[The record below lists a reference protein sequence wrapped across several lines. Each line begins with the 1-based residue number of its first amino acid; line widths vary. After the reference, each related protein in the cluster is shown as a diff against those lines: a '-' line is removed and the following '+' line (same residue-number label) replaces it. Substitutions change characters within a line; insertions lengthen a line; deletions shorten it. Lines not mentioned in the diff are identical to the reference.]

1 MSRWKQFR
9 YRLESRA
16 LEGLAW
22 FFPRL
27 SRAHALKLALVLGDL
42 AFALDGRGRAV
53 ALGNLECALGDRF
66 DARQRRWLA
75 RLSYRNFVRT
85 MLDLFWAPNLT
96 PENWT
101 DWLKLEGFAEL
112 RARHAQSKAGSI
124 LFCIH
129 QGNWEWASLAFGFM
143 GLPTII
149 VAENFKN
156 PLLTATFGRL
166 REISGHTIIPQESSM
181 LRLLKTVKRGGST
194 GMLLDLNLRPSQA
207 ATIIEAFRSTGDT
220 GGKEDGGRSRNSS
233 ADFPV
238 SPVLPVVTP
247 GAAASGLEMCVS
259 FLHALLAQ
267 RAGTLL
273 FPVETQPQPD
283 GTCRVIAHPPV
294 EWPEGASVQEI
305 AQRCWAAM
313 EPIVHARPAE
323 WLWPYKHFRYRPSD
337 AARAY
342 PDYANVSPKF
352 EKLRRA
358 TKGEPF
364 DKAR

>member
-9 YRLESRA
+9 YRLESHA

-22 FFPRL
+22 FWPRL
-27 SRAHALKLALVLGDL
+27 SRTRALKLALVLGDL
-42 AFALDGRGRAV
+42 AYALDGRGRAV

-66 DARQRRWLA
+66 DAKQRRWLA

-96 PENWT
+96 PANWSE
-101 DWLKLEGFAEL
+101 WLKLEGFEEL
-112 RARHAQSKAGSI
+112 RARHAQSKGGSI

-156 PLLTATFGRL
+156 PLLTATFARL
-166 REISGHTIIPQESSM
+166 REHSGHTIIPQENSM

-207 ATIIEAFRSTGDT
+207 ATIIEAF
-220 GGKEDGGRSRNSS
+220 GR
-233 ADFPV
+233 P
-238 SPVLPVVTP
+238 
-247 GAAASGLEMCVS
+247 GLEMCVS

-273 FPVETQPQPD
+273 FPVETQTQPD
-283 GTCRVIAHPPV
+283 GTCRVIAHPPI

-305 AQRCWAAM
+305 AQRCWDAM
-313 EPIVHARPAE
+313 EPIIHARPGE
-323 WLWPYKHFRYRPSD
+323 WLWPYKHFRYRPRE
-337 AARAY
+337 AARLY
-342 PDYANVSPKF
+342 PDYANISAKF
-352 EKLRRA
+352 EKLRQPGKTSNAQRSTFNA
-358 TKGEPF
+358 QRPAAPETSN
-364 DKAR
+364 D

>member
-22 FFPRL
+22 FWPRL
-27 SRAHALKLALVLGDL
+27 SRDHAVKLALVLGDL

-53 ALGNLECALGDRF
+53 ALGNLECVFGDRF
-66 DARQRRWLA
+66 TPRERRWLA

-101 DWLKLEGFAEL
+101 DWLKLEGFEEL
-112 RARHAQSKAGSI
+112 RARHAQSKGGSI

-156 PLLTATFGRL
+156 PLLTATFDRL
-166 REISGHTIIPQESSM
+166 REISGHTIIPQENSM

-207 ATIIEAFRSTGDT
+207 ATIIEAFRDPAVKETTGSTG
-220 GGKEDGGRSRNSS
+220 ES
-233 ADFPV
+233 ADRLRGETANFPPVLPV
-238 SPVLPVVTP
+238 SPVVPP
-247 GAAASGLEMCVS
+247 GLEMCVS

-305 AQRCWAAM
+305 AQRCWEAM
-313 EPIVHARPAE
+313 EPIIRARPAE
-323 WLWPYKHFRYRPSD
+323 WLWPYKHFRYQPKD

-342 PDYANVSPKF
+342 PGYANISSKF

-358 TKGEPF
+358 TKGEAF

>member
-9 YRLESRA
+9 YRLERRA

-22 FFPRL
+22 FWPRL
-27 SRAHALKLALVLGDL
+27 SRSHALKLSLVLGDL
-42 AFALDGRGRAV
+42 AYALDGRGRAV
-53 ALGNLECALGDRF
+53 ALGNLECAFGDLL
-66 DARQRRWLA
+66 DAKQRRWLA

-96 PENWT
+96 PENWSE
-101 DWLKLEGFAEL
+101 WLKLEGFEEL
-112 RARHAQSKAGSI
+112 RARHAASKGGSI

-156 PLLTATFGRL
+156 PLLTATFARL
-166 REISGHTIIPQESSM
+166 REHSGHTIIPQENSM

-207 ATIIEAFRSTGDT
+207 ATIIEAFD
-220 GGKEDGGRSRNSS
+220 
-233 ADFPV
+233 AP
-238 SPVLPVVTP
+238 
-247 GAAASGLEMCVS
+247 GLEMCVS

-273 FPVETQPQPD
+273 FPVETQPRPD
-283 GTCRVIAHPPV
+283 GTCRVIAHPPI

-305 AQRCWAAM
+305 AQRCWDAM
-313 EPIVHARPAE
+313 EPIIHARPDE
-323 WLWPYKHFRYRPSD
+323 WLWPYKHFRYRPKE

-342 PDYANVSPKF
+342 PDYSNVSPKF
-352 EKLRRA
+352 EKLRR
-358 TKGEPF
+358 TMKGEAF
-364 DKAR
+364 DKAP

>member
-22 FFPRL
+22 FWPRL
-27 SRAHALKLALVLGDL
+27 SRDHAVKLALVLGDL

-53 ALGNLECALGDRF
+53 ALGNLECAFGDRF
-66 DARQRRWLA
+66 DAKQRRWLA

-101 DWLKLEGFAEL
+101 DWLKLEGFEEL
-112 RARHAQSKAGSI
+112 RARHAQSKGGSI

-156 PLLTATFGRL
+156 PLLTATFARL
-166 REISGHTIIPQESSM
+166 REISGHTIIPQENSM

-207 ATIIEAFRSTGDT
+207 ATIIEAFG
-220 GGKEDGGRSRNSS
+220 E
-233 ADFPV
+233 P
-238 SPVLPVVTP
+238 
-247 GAAASGLEMCVS
+247 GLEMCVS

-273 FPVETQPQPD
+273 FPVETRPQAD
-283 GTCRVIAHPPV
+283 GTCRVIAHPPI
-294 EWPEGASVQEI
+294 EWPGGASVSEI
-305 AQRCWAAM
+305 AQRCWDAM
-313 EPIVHARPAE
+313 EPIIHARPAE
-323 WLWPYKHFRYRPSD
+323 WLWPYKHFRYQPKD

-342 PDYANVSPKF
+342 PAYANVSPKF
-352 EKLRRA
+352 EKLRRS
-358 TKGEPF
+358 TKGEAF
-364 DKAR
+364 DKGS